1 LTSQKKL
8 PNLFT
13 FTKKPMTRL
22 KQSKDIIYR
31 IAEKL
36 DQSEKGY
43 TVPTITY
50 RDNKE
55 TILVDYSKGKRFL
68 VTVIDVSDL

>member
-1 LTSQKKL
+1 MKS
-8 PNLFT
+8 
-13 FTKKPMTRL
+13 
-22 KQSKDIIYR
+22 SKDIIYR

-43 TVPTITY
+43 TVPAITY

-55 TILVDYSKGKRFL
+55 TILVDYPKGKKFL
-68 VTVIDVSDL
+68 VTVIDVTGLEKDEMI

>member
-1 LTSQKKL
+1 MK
-8 PNLFT
+8 N
-13 FTKKPMTRL
+13 
-22 KQSKDIIYR
+22 SKDIIYR

-55 TILVDYSKGKRFL
+55 TILVDYPKGKRFL
-68 VTVIDVSDL
+68 VTVIDVTGLERDEMI

>member
-1 LTSQKKL
+1 MKTSKHLT
-8 PNLFT
+8 
-13 FTKKPMTRL
+13 
-22 KQSKDIIYR
+22 YR

-43 TVPTITY
+43 DVPKITY

-55 TILVDYSKGKRFL
+55 TILVDYPKGKKFL
-68 VTVIDVSDL
+68 VTVIDVTGLEKDEITW